1 MTVPCGPSRPAIRP
15 GPRRSGNRRD
25 REDETAPTQALGD
38 QLAGLDEALAA
49 IEAAT
54 HTLERSYANEIAAPE
69 GSPERSG
76 GAGDERPPG

>member
-1 MTVPCGPSRPAIRP
+1 MRP
-15 GPRRSGNRRD
+15 GPRRSGNRRR